1 MSRSPIFN
9 FALIRYSPWRQMMVR
24 VMVCICPTW
33 PLFAYLAIESTY
45 FTYIVLVSH
54 FSSNRRFL
62 QSIFLLLLELQQFQ
76 KCSIY
81 VFTHSS
87 DTTTTKKTPVR
98 ILQCFRDLPESI
110 QQTDMLPLTGL
121 MVNNR
126 QWFCTLL
133 ASCAQVGSEVQG
145 FDNQG
150 KALKCARSDC
160 ITFCLTCKSQI
171 LCCWKF
177 HKPSFWYSRNIS
189 PIYP

>member
-1 MSRSPIFN
+1 MYLSNTATVCLLS
-9 FALIRYSPWRQMMVR
+9 YR
-24 VMVCICPTW
+24 V
-33 PLFAYLAIESTY
+33 PLLHIHSLGKSF
-45 FTYIVLVSH
+45 
-54 FSSNRRFL
+54 
-62 QSIFLLLLELQQFQ
+62 IFLFLFELQQFQ

-87 DTTTTKKTPVR
+87 NTKKKNPVQ

-110 QQTDMLPLTGL
+110 RQTDMLPLTGL

-150 KALKCARSDC
+150 KALECARSDYN
-160 ITFCLTCKSQI
+160 TFCLTCKSQI
-171 LCCWKF
+171 VCCWKF
-177 HKPSFWYSRNIS
+177 HKPPFWYSRNIS